1 MSLPTARGHW
11 REIAATGAVRIYNL
25 SASLVSLVI
34 IARLLGPGG
43 QGTIAAAISWA
54 GLVATIAGL
63 SLGQVSQHRIQSL
76 RKSAWDGRLFGSM
89 LALMLVLT
97 TLAYVFVFVV
107 YLLSNGMFFGRLP
120 ASVLVLAFL
129 LLPLLIWDE
138 YSSHLL
144 TAAGQLRVYNRLLVI
159 GRTISLLLML
169 ILVGGFDT
177 GVHGALSASLA
188 GQGLIGIGSLY
199 ILWKLHKPGWRV
211 GRKEIKALLSGA
223 LRLHPNTIGAFLLA
237 SSSVL
242 VLSNLDEKAAVGWY
256 HVAWQMITILTI
268 IPQAATLVLY
278 ARIADQG
285 PDKIWPAQKQIIA
298 GIMAIMLVIIAVS
311 YMVGPGVIVVLAG
324 ESFSPSGK
332 LFQILL
338 PALLGMSLAQ
348 LMAPQW
354 ISRGIFVPTSLITFA
369 TAAVHLVS
377 TVLLVK
383 AYGVEGA
390 AWATAL
396 TLSVLPLLVQ
406 GVFGWWCER
415 RYQRSIGTHA

>member
-1 MSLPTARGHW
+1 MSRPATTGHW
-11 REIAATGAVRIYNL
+11 QEIATTGAVRIYNL
-25 SASLVSLVI
+25 GVSLISLVV
-34 IARLLGPGG
+34 IARLLGPTG
-43 QGTIAAAISWA
+43 QGTIAAAVSWA

-76 RKSAWDGRLFGSM
+76 QKTAWDGRLFGSM
-89 LALMLVLT
+89 LVFMLTLT
-97 TLAYVFVFVV
+97 TLAYVFVFTIH
-107 YLLSNGMFFGRLP
+107 LLSNGNFFGQLP
-120 ASVLVLAFL
+120 TSVLVLAFL

-159 GRTISLLLML
+159 GRTIGLLLML
-169 ILVGGFDT
+169 VLVGGFDT
-177 GVHGALSASLA
+177 GVHGVLGASLA
-188 GQGLIGIGSLY
+188 GQSLIATGSFY
-199 ILWKLHKPGWRV
+199 TLWRLHKPGWRV
-211 GRKEIKALLSGA
+211 GREEIMALLNGA

-242 VLSNLDEKAAVGWY
+242 VLSSLDDKSAVGWY

-268 IPQAATLVLY
+268 VPQAAALVLY
-278 ARIADQG
+278 ARIADLG
-285 PDKIWPAQKQIIA
+285 PNEVWPAQKRIIA
-298 GIMAIMLVIIAVS
+298 GIMAIMLGLIAVS
-311 YMVGPGVIVVLAG
+311 YAIGPNVIVVLAG
-324 ESFSPSGK
+324 ESFLPSGK

-354 ISRGIFVPTSLITFA
+354 ISRGIFVPTSLITFT
-369 TAAVHLVS
+369 TAAVHLVT
-377 TVLLVK
+377 TVLFVK
-383 AYGVEGA
+383 AYGAEGA

-406 GVFGWWCER
+406 GAFGWWCER
-415 RYQRSIGTHA
+415 RYRTTQAANS